1 MDQLPSVLER
11 ASVLAT
17 KLRIPRVRLDTL
29 ARPRLI
35 ERLEEA
41 SNRAL
46 VLVSAPPGFGKS
58 TVLADWA
65 RSTAGPVA
73 WLSLDAG
80 DNDAS
85 RFWRYVAAALARF
98 HPGLEE
104 QMVPAVQAR
113 SQPAHEVLVG
123 TVVNELAAHPQE
135 LALVLD
141 DYHVIRS
148 PAVHDSMAFL
158 LQHLPPGLR
167 LVIASRSDPPLAVTL
182 MRARGQLIELRAQD
196 LRFTPQEAAAL
207 LLEAWNLDLPE
218 ESVAA
223 LAERTE
229 GWISGLQLAAL
240 SLRGASDPVQVIAG
254 FTGSHRYV
262 LDYLTEEVLERQPE
276 SVRDFLLETSILER
290 LSGPLSDAITGRSD
304 GQSMLESLERA
315 NLFLVAL
322 DEERRWYRYH
332 RLFADLLRVRLAE
345 RDGGRTAELHRK
357 AAAWCE
363 DHGLVDDAV
372 RHSLAVGDAHWAAA
386 IVERHVDET
395 LGRGEGDTLRRW
407 LAALSPEAL
416 RSRPGLCLVQAI
428 TLFNAG
434 HLAPAEA
441 WLDDADRALAAE
453 GGEAWAAGSRG
464 EGMLATI
471 PATVTSVRASLA
483 IARGEPARARR
494 LVQRAQSLM
503 SETDWAP
510 RLSIR
515 WNLALADWMEGRP
528 ADAERELSGLVAEGR
543 ASGMPHLALSA
554 GSVLGRVQRAQGRLG
569 AALRTYQ
576 EGLAFGAAA
585 WRPKVLA
592 VGEAHIGMAEV
603 LYQRDRLD
611 DAMSHVAEGIELCR
625 RLTSAQSL
633 ATGLAT
639 LAWIRQAMG
648 DPEAAIEA
656 MEEAYHVLPS
666 LDVVSLHNPVPAE
679 RARLLL
685 AQGKV
690 SAAATWVEE
699 RGLAE
704 TAGPTYAR
712 EQEYLALARL
722 LLATGSP
729 DRALGLLERLHD
741 PARSQG
747 RVGSVIE
754 VQALE
759 ALASHAR
766 GDGDRALSRLVGALN
781 LGRPEGYV
789 RVFADE
795 GRSMAALLGGLVAG
809 GKRKKVSVAGDE
821 VPAQY
826 LGRVLRA
833 VRSPSGRASAVP
845 AKETAPAVVGLV
857 EVLTH
862 RELEVVAMLA
872 GGRSNREIADE
883 LFVTVDTVKK
893 HVTHILEKLGAANR
907 TQAVAR
913 ARELGLIR

>member
-17 KLRIPRVRLDTL
+17 KLRIPGVRPDIL
-29 ARPRLI
+29 ARPRLV

-46 VLVSAPPGFGKS
+46 ILVSAPPGFGKS
-58 TVLADWA
+58 TLLSDWA
-65 RSTAGPVA
+65 RATAAPVA
-73 WLSLDAG
+73 WLSLEAG

-85 RFWRYVAAALARF
+85 RFWRYVAAALARV
-98 HPGLEE
+98 HPGVEE
-104 QMVPAVQAR
+104 RPIRALRAR
-113 SQPAHEVLVG
+113 SQPDPEVLVG
-123 TVVNELAAHPQE
+123 TLVNELAAHPRE

-141 DYHVIRS
+141 DYHVIES
-148 PAVHDSMAFL
+148 PAVHDSVAFL

-167 LVIASRSDPPLAVTL
+167 LVIAGRSDPPIALTL
-182 MRARGQLIELRAQD
+182 MRGRGQLTELRAQD
-196 LRFTPQEAAAL
+196 LRFTPEEAAAL
-207 LLEAWNLDLPE
+207 LLEAWSLDLPE
-218 ESVAA
+218 QSVAA

-229 GWISGLQLAAL
+229 GWITGLQLAAL
-240 SLRGASDPVQVIAG
+240 SLRGSTDPVRLIAG

-276 SVRDFLLETSILER
+276 SVRSFLLETSILER
-290 LSGPLSDAITGRSD
+290 LSGPLSDAVTGRSD

-322 DEERRWYRYH
+322 DEERHWYRYH
-332 RLFADLLRVRLAE
+332 RLFADLLRVRLEE
-345 RDGGRTAELHRK
+345 RDGGRTGELHRK

-363 DHGLVDDAV
+363 EHGLVDEAL
-372 RHSLAVGDAHWAAA
+372 RHSLAASDAHWAAE

-515 WNLALADWMEGRP
+515 WNLALANWMEGRP
-528 ADAERELSGLVAEGR
+528 ADAEHELSGLVAEGR
-543 ASGMPHLALSA
+543 ASDMPHLALSA

-576 EGLAFGAAA
+576 EGLEFGAGAG
-585 WRPKVLA
+585 RPKVLT
-592 VGEAHIGMAEV
+592 VGEAHIGIAEV

-611 DAMSHVAEGIELCR
+611 DAMSHVAEGIGLCR

-639 LAWIRQAMG
+639 MAWIRQAMG
-648 DPEAAIEA
+648 DP
-656 MEEAYHVLPS
+656 
-666 LDVVSLHNPVPAE
+666 
-679 RARLLL
+679 
-685 AQGKV
+685 
-690 SAAATWVEE
+690 AAA
-699 RGLAE
+699 
-704 TAGPTYAR
+704 
-712 EQEYLALARL
+712 
-722 LLATGSP
+722 
-729 DRALGLLERLHD
+729 
-741 PARSQG
+741 
-747 RVGSVIE
+747 
-754 VQALE
+754 
-759 ALASHAR
+759 
-766 GDGDRALSRLVGALN
+766 
-781 LGRPEGYV
+781 
-789 RVFADE
+789 
-795 GRSMAALLGGLVAG
+795 
-809 GKRKKVSVAGDE
+809 
-821 VPAQY
+821 
-826 LGRVLRA
+826 
-833 VRSPSGRASAVP
+833 
-845 AKETAPAVVGLV
+845 
-857 EVLTH
+857 
-862 RELEVVAMLA
+862 
-872 GGRSNREIADE
+872 
-883 LFVTVDTVKK
+883 
-893 HVTHILEKLGAANR
+893 
-907 TQAVAR
+907 
-913 ARELGLIR
+913 